1 MRQVRS
7 EKAKK
12 QVAITA
18 TTSILQPES
27 VVSCNKTLTLC
38 SIFILTPSLEGWPT
52 KAKEAP
58 SPIELRLNML
68 DTDPVFVSLREN
80 Q

>member
-1 MRQVRS
+1 MRF
-7 EKAKK
+7 KA
-12 QVAITA
+12 
-18 TTSILQPES
+18 
-27 VVSCNKTLTLC
+27 VSCNKTLTSC

-58 SPIELRLNML
+58 PIELRLNML

-80 Q
+80 H

>member
-1 MRQVRS
+1 MRF
-7 EKAKK
+7 KA
-12 QVAITA
+12 
-18 TTSILQPES
+18 
-27 VVSCNKTLTLC
+27 VSCKKTLTSC

-58 SPIELRLNML
+58 PIELILNML

>member
-1 MRQVRS
+1 MRF
-7 EKAKK
+7 KA
-12 QVAITA
+12 
-18 TTSILQPES
+18 
-27 VVSCNKTLTLC
+27 VSCNKTLTSC

-52 KAKEAP
+52 KAKEAS

-80 Q
+80 H